1 MAFITVFTH
10 NIYSSKPSVY
20 AKEKTVVQEQSKIKN
35 DSDYTE
41 DFLELQQEYIEEI
54 ELYSDRY
61 IIMNEDG
68 SDIKEDSLIDTAK
81 DAYDDGAE
89 NKKKREDQWKTKLRK
104 ADAQNY
110 KQWNEAQES
119 MKENDK
125 NNGSKETVYLEELS
139 EEQNNT
145 GVLIVE
151 EAIEPQDFI
160 ESMEEELQDSGAII
174 QPDYKFEL
182 ASVVEKTDF
191 EKEIFTSE
199 EVVYTSQPEFEKA
212 WDVSSGN
219 GITIAVIDTG
229 IDISHPEIKDHIV
242 EGYNFCDNTTDVF
255 DEEDAMSQVHGTHIA
270 GIIAKAAPNAKI
282 MPLQVFDNGE
292 AYTSDII
299 RAIEYAKEHGADIV
313 NMSFGSS
320 EGNLALYQAME
331 ASDMFYVCAAGN
343 GRKNI
348 SEDQVYPASYAL
360 DNSISVGAVISDG
373 NMAYFSNYGEAVDI
387 AALGKNIKSTF
398 PDGSYGTMS
407 GTSMSAAYVS
417 AAAAL
422 TASVTGTEELK
433 AALINGAD
441 HLSCLN
447 GKIANGNRLNV
458 INAVKRFDQTE
469 ETMVEEKEDEGSYL
483 GSLSDKERW
492 ELFSAVDNVKIESF
506 YHTLVLKNDGTVWA
520 WGSNDM
526 GGLGDGTK
534 ESRNAP
540 VQVVGLANVVD
551 IAVGMGT
558 SYALKSD
565 GSVWAWGA
573 NNMGQ
578 LGDAY
583 NEAISTVPV
592 KVLAEDDTKV
602 TAITAGSYSAMA
614 LKEDGTVWEWGNTYL
629 HGQIGYPMQISQL
642 ADVKNIAM
650 GGRSEM
656 VIKKDGSTWAW
667 GNNTEYQLGNGT
679 TTEQTA
685 PVKISGL
692 SNMTQIKMGYGNWN
706 VGISSDGTLWEWGN
720 RNGTKISRPRLV
732 KEVGNVSQISVCYRH
747 VAAVTKTGKL
757 YVWGDNYSGQIGNGS
772 ENSNS
777 SPVPIQLSS
786 SVSAV
791 KVAAGMD
798 TTIALASDNTIW
810 TWGSNAAGRLGDG
823 LSIQKR
829 STPAKISFMPGLYSE
844 ECYNT
849 TFDNALQ
856 ISKDDVIADAI
867 RTGGEYRYYKFVPKV
882 TANYAIGTISR
893 FDTYGYLYDENHK
906 QLASNDDG
914 YKKGDSTYSYD
925 FFIRYHL
932 KAGKTYYIGVRAYAK
947 SVTDNYKFYLHYYDD
962 HGNTI
967 AEATSLLFNTNTKGE
982 IDYPGDLDMFSFTA
996 SVTGI
1001 YNVQS
1006 FPGIDTYGYLYD
1018 SAGKLLAQND
1028 DAGKNSGYH
1037 CDFHMQYLMQEGQL
1051 YYVGVR
1057 AYSST
1062 NTGAYKVKISYEDDY
1077 SDEIDGAADI
1087 SAKYMTEGMIQHT
1100 GDVDTFRFVPQKSGI
1115 YYFTTN
1121 GSLLQT
1127 KKTLYDAS
1135 GKKLIENG
1143 EKDANGIIRLTYE
1156 LVEGNTYYIQS
1167 ESESAGALG
1176 SYTFYIEQ
1184 PFDIVIE

>member
-20 AKEKTVVQEQSKIKN
+20 AKEKTVVQEKSKIKN
-35 DSDYTE
+35 DSDCTE

-125 NNGSKETVYLEELS
+125 NNGSKETVYMEELS
-139 EEQNNT
+139 EEQNNA

-182 ASVVEKTDF
+182 ASVVEETDS
-191 EKEIFTSE
+191 EKEIFSSE
-199 EVVYTSQPEFEKA
+199 EAIYTSQPEFEKA
-212 WDVSSGN
+212 WDISTGN

-255 DEEDAMSQVHGTHIA
+255 DEEDAMSRAHGTHIA

-292 AYTSDII
+292 AYTSNII

-320 EGNLALYQAME
+320 EGNLALHQAME

-348 SEDQVYPASYAL
+348 SEEQVYPASYAL
-360 DNSISVGAVISDG
+360 DNSISVGAVIPDG
-373 NMAYFSNYGEAVDI
+373 NVAYFSNYGEAVDI

-433 AALINGAD
+433 AALMNGAD

-534 ESRNAP
+534 R
-540 VQVVGLANVVD
+540 
-551 IAVGMGT
+551 
-558 SYALKSD
+558 
-565 GSVWAWGA
+565 
-573 NNMGQ
+573 
-578 LGDAY
+578 
-583 NEAISTVPV
+583 
-592 KVLAEDDTKV
+592 
-602 TAITAGSYSAMA
+602 
-614 LKEDGTVWEWGNTYL
+614 
-629 HGQIGYPMQISQL
+629 
-642 ADVKNIAM
+642 
-650 GGRSEM
+650 
-656 VIKKDGSTWAW
+656 
-667 GNNTEYQLGNGT
+667 
-679 TTEQTA
+679 
-685 PVKISGL
+685 
-692 SNMTQIKMGYGNWN
+692 
-706 VGISSDGTLWEWGN
+706 
-720 RNGTKISRPRLV
+720 
-732 KEVGNVSQISVCYRH
+732 
-747 VAAVTKTGKL
+747 
-757 YVWGDNYSGQIGNGS
+757 
-772 ENSNS
+772 
-777 SPVPIQLSS
+777 
-786 SVSAV
+786 
-791 KVAAGMD
+791 AGM
-798 TTIALASDNTIW
+798 L
-810 TWGSNAAGRLGDG
+810 R
-823 LSIQKR
+823 
-829 STPAKISFMPGLYSE
+829 
-844 ECYNT
+844 
-849 TFDNALQ
+849 
-856 ISKDDVIADAI
+856 
-867 RTGGEYRYYKFVPKV
+867 YR
-882 TANYAIGTISR
+882 
-893 FDTYGYLYDENHK
+893 
-906 QLASNDDG
+906 
-914 YKKGDSTYSYD
+914 
-925 FFIRYHL
+925 
-932 KAGKTYYIGVRAYAK
+932 
-947 SVTDNYKFYLHYYDD
+947 
-962 HGNTI
+962 
-967 AEATSLLFNTNTKGE
+967 
-982 IDYPGDLDMFSFTA
+982 
-996 SVTGI
+996 
-1001 YNVQS
+1001 
-1006 FPGIDTYGYLYD
+1006 
-1018 SAGKLLAQND
+1018 
-1028 DAGKNSGYH
+1028 
-1037 CDFHMQYLMQEGQL
+1037 
-1051 YYVGVR
+1051 
-1057 AYSST
+1057 
-1062 NTGAYKVKISYEDDY
+1062 
-1077 SDEIDGAADI
+1077 
-1087 SAKYMTEGMIQHT
+1087 
-1100 GDVDTFRFVPQKSGI
+1100 
-1115 YYFTTN
+1115 
-1121 GSLLQT
+1121 
-1127 KKTLYDAS
+1127 
-1135 GKKLIENG
+1135 
-1143 EKDANGIIRLTYE
+1143 
-1156 LVEGNTYYIQS
+1156 
-1167 ESESAGALG
+1167 
-1176 SYTFYIEQ
+1176 
-1184 PFDIVIE
+1184 